1 MRHEVPAWWKR
12 YALALIAGLTV
23 FAVPF
28 LAYENFVLNHFY
40 RFGDVLLDT
49 GLLADL
55 AWHKPFWLPTPPIV
69 GGQSFYA
76 IHVSPLLTLLST
88 LSWAVPVGMP
98 QWFAIFSGTAHAL
111 AGIAVF
117 LALRCVVGLRDG
129 TGLAVSTG
137 LAVLFAF
144 NGLAMAQVR
153 YPHFEILIASSM
165 MLFLT
170 AWRLGRTRLAVAALA
185 TALICREDA
194 GLHVTAFLVV
204 VMVLDRWRGVVR
216 PDGHRTMVFA
226 VVAFAYSIA
235 ALAMSHALFP
245 GSSSFVRV
253 YLGNPPLHGLTPPLL
268 ATRVASIMVGRA
280 YIVLPAVLAIVWAVA
295 ARNPYI
301 VAGYIA
307 CAPWGAVNVLAQ
319 SPLAGLLDSYYAF
332 PFMVAAF
339 WPLIGWSMMPSRQG
353 RSSREVLAGFFLM
366 TLASFSSLGFQHN
379 PSRIP
384 LWSGFTDRVSAAERR
399 ATDQAIAAIVRDR
412 ARLGRLAVSNGV
424 ASLSPRDF
432 QVADVEPPF
441 GSGPHDTVID
451 MGDRYNSDEMRA
463 LAARSGLSHVCTV
476 SGTHIR
482 VATNRNLADLVFLSP
497 LLRDVGTGPRAY

>member
-1 MRHEVPAWWKR
+1 MRHEVAAWSKR
-12 YALALIAGLTV
+12 HALALVAGLTV
-23 FAVPF
+23 FTIPF
-28 LAYENFVLNHFY
+28 LAYANFVLNHFY
-40 RFGDVLLDT
+40 HFGAVLLDT

-98 QWFAIFSGTAHAL
+98 QWFAIFSGIAHAL

-129 TGLAVSTG
+129 TGLAVSTS

-153 YPHFEILIASSM
+153 YPHFEILIVSAM

-185 TALICREDA
+185 MALICREDA

-253 YLGNPPLHGLTPPLL
+253 YLGNPPLHGLTPSLL

-339 WPLIGWSMMPSRQG
+339 WPLIGWSMIEPRPVA
-353 RSSREVLAGFFLM
+353 SREIVVGFLLM
-366 TLASFSSLGFQHN
+366 TLASFSSLSLQHN
-379 PSRIP
+379 PSRVP
-384 LWSGFTDRVSAAERR
+384 LWSGFTTAVSAREQRGI
-399 ATDQAIAAIVRDR
+399 DLAIAAIVTDQRK
-412 ARLGRLAVSNGV
+412 LGRLTVSAGV
-424 ASLSPRDF
+424 ASFSPSSFRAAE
-432 QVADVEPPF
+432 VSAPYSAD
-441 GSGPHDTVID
+441 GLDTAIE
-451 MGDRYNSDEMRA
+451 MGDGFNFLETRKV
-463 LAARSGLSHVCTV
+463 AAASGLCRIWRIR
-476 SGTHIR
+476 GTPLW
-482 VATNRNLADLVFLSP
+482 VATDRQLADLPTLGP
-497 LLRDVGTGPRAY
+497 LLIAASRR